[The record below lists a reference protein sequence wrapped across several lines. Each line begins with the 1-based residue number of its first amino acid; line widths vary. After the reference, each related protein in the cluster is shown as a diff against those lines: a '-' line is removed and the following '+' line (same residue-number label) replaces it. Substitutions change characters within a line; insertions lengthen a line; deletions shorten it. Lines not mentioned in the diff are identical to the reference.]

1 MATYN
6 EPFMKLTFG
15 GTQAAGQDIWTCGI
29 NLSIQNDELVP
40 ILPTNAVSAFESYI
54 EDIDADIIDIF
65 SNYIGNS
72 AMDIPT
78 AASLDYIKLAV
89 IGTDGQYIVDAHTW
103 EPADVSGGKSAAYI
117 PQVSLVMTLQSD
129 KRTDPGKYGRFYLPT
144 VVPSI
149 SGGYRP
155 VRTQEKADLTANLL
169 ASLSRRVRG
178 GLADVRVRPA
188 AVTSASNFS
197 GPYRP
202 FTTVKVGNVFDTQRR
217 RRNKIGEI
225 YEIAEVPE
233 SAPIPEPPIGG

>member
-29 NLSIQNDELVP
+29 NMSIQNDELIPIVP
-40 ILPTNAVSAFESYI
+40 TSAVTAFENYI
-54 EDIDADIIDIF
+54 QDIDDDMIDIF
-65 SNYIGNS
+65 TNYISNTQ
-72 AMDIPT
+72 MDIPT
-78 AASLDYIKLAV
+78 AVTLDYIKLAV
-89 IGTDGQYIVDAHTW
+89 IGTNGEYIVDAHTW
-103 EPADVSGGKSAAYI
+103 EPQDASGGKIGSYI

-129 KRTDPGKYGRFYLPT
+129 KRVDPGKYGRFYLPT
-144 VVPSI
+144 TVPTVNST
-149 SGGYRP
+149 YRP
-155 VRTQEKADLTANLL
+155 TNTQAKATLTANLL
-169 ASLSRRVRG
+169 AALNRRVGG

-197 GPYRP
+197 GSYRP

-225 YEIAEVPE
+225 YEIASVPDVAPVPE
-233 SAPIPEPPIGG
+233 PTP

>member
-15 GTQAAGQDIWTCGI
+15 GTQAGGQDIWTCGI

-40 ILPTNAVSAFESYI
+40 VLPTNAVSAFENYI
-54 EDIDADIIDIF
+54 EDIDSDIVDIF
-65 SNYIGNS
+65 SNYISNS
-72 AMDIPT
+72 NMDVP
-78 AASLDYIKLAV
+78 ASATLDYIKLAV
-89 IGTDGQYIVDAHTW
+89 IGTNGEYIVDAHTW
-103 EPADVSGGKSAAYI
+103 EPQNVTGGVSRFYI

-144 VVPSI
+144 VAGVS
-149 SGGYRP
+149 STGYRP
-155 VRTQEKADLTANLL
+155 TRTQEKATLTANLL

-197 GPYRP
+197 GSYRP

-217 RRNKIGEI
+217 RRNKIGET
-225 YEIAEVPE
+225 YEIASVPE
-233 SAPIPEPPIGG
+233 VAPVPEPPVGE

>member
-6 EPFMKLTFG
+6 EPFLKLTFG
-15 GTQAAGQDIWTCGI
+15 GTLAEGQDIWTCGI

-40 ILPTNAVSAFESYI
+40 ILPTSAVSAFESYI

-65 SNYIGNS
+65 SNYISNAS
-72 AMDIPT
+72 MDIPK
-78 AASLDYIKLAV
+78 AATLDYIKLAV

-103 EPADVSGGKSAAYI
+103 EPQDVTGGVSRFYV

-129 KRTDPGKYGRFYLPT
+129 KRVDPGKYGRFYLPT
-144 VVPSI
+144 VAGVS
-149 SGGYRP
+149 STGYRP
-155 VRTQEKADLTANLL
+155 TGTSTKATLTANLL
-169 ASLSRRVRG
+169 AALNRRVRG

-188 AVTSASNFS
+188 AVTSAANFS
-197 GPYRP
+197 GSYRP

-225 YEIAEVPE
+225 YETALVPDV
-233 SAPIPEPPIGG
+233 APVPEPPIGG